1 VDSGTRADG
10 PLDGPRTSPRREGE
24 GTSPPPGRGGV
35 SGTSTA
41 PPTSDPAD
49 PGASAPRIQRR
60 PISDVQQFA
69 ILAYNQL
76 GHYLRTHRFL
86 GLWAFVVL
94 ISSLSLALDV
104 QAGIPLVQ
112 QEQLHRV
119 SEFLSNFYVWV
130 GLFVILS
137 AGFFGGDALSVD
149 FSTGAGYYMLVLP
162 VRRWALL
169 AGRYVAATLA
179 TLAIVATYFAFG
191 IVGGMYFFGPASI
204 QWPLVFEAF
213 GISALFALA
222 ALSVA
227 FTISAFFRSPASGV
241 LVTILATYVGF
252 VTVNQT
258 VQLAG
263 YEPWWSLT
271 YAGGA
276 MGALLDTD
284 FIHLQEIP
292 VGEDQYISIWSAT
305 VPEGIAIMLAYVA
318 VFVTLSVLLYY
329 RKEASG

>member
-1 VDSGTRADG
+1 MSYARGHPVSAAAPTA
-10 PLDGPRTSPRREGE
+10 SPTPAAEP
-24 GTSPPPGRGGV
+24 SDALPPVHRHE
-35 SGTSTA
+35 
-41 PPTSDPAD
+41 
-49 PGASAPRIQRR
+49 
-60 PISDVQQFA
+60 ISDVRQFG
-69 ILAYNQL
+69 ILTYNQL

-86 GLWAFVVL
+86 GLWGFVVL
-94 ISSLSLALDV
+94 ISGLTLLFDF

-112 QEQLHRV
+112 QQQLHRV

-130 GLFVILS
+130 GLFIILA

-162 VRRWALL
+162 VRRWTLL

-191 IVGGMYFFGPASI
+191 LVGGAYFFGASTI
-204 QWPLVFEAF
+204 PWALVLGAL
-213 GISALFALA
+213 GISALFSLA

-252 VTVNQT
+252 VTINQT

-276 MGALLDTD
+276 MAALLDTD
-284 FIHLQEIP
+284 FVHLQQIP

-305 VPEGIAIMLAYVA
+305 VPEGIVIMLAYIA
-318 VFVTLSVLLYY
+318 VFVTLSVILYY